1 MDPKL
6 FPIHVIWTGPEEWTV
21 RCTLPGKREIAKFNL
36 GDMEL
41 GEIRRK
47 VEQFL
52 KDTQYAGRRVQIM
65 TGPGDDGRCRP
76 IPC

>member
-36 GDMEL
+36 GYLPL
-41 GEIRRK
+41 GEIRWK

-52 KDTQYAGRRVQIM
+52 KDTQYDGRRVQIM

-76 IPC
+76 IAC

>member
-6 FPIHVIWTGPEEWTV
+6 FPIHITWVSTGTWSV
-21 RCTLPGKREIAKFNL
+21 RCPGTKHEIMKFTVL
-36 GDMEL
+36 GLKL
-41 GEIRRK
+41 GEIRWK

-52 KDTQYAGRRVQIM
+52 KDTQYEGRRVQIM
-65 TGPGDDGRCRP
+65 TGPDDAGRCHP